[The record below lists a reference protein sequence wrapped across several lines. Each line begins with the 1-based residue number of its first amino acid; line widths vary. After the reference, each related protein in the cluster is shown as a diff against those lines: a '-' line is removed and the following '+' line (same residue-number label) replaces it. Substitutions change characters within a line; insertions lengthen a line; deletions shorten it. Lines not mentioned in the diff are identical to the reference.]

1 MSYVRSNSLS
11 LKYQSCTPLG
21 FKDLGKR
28 KFEFVE
34 KTQFLFY
41 ISVEKY
47 FWWTVVK
54 KNLISKV
61 MFLIFSLQILPK
73 YSANKTLNIFLRLH
87 ENISNLISGGKLYL
101 KGGKIFQERN
111 KVFATNSNFL
121 IFETWW
127 CKPYF
132 SSAFHGSYEFIGWN
146 IKDPPQE

>member
-1 MSYVRSNSLS
+1 M
-11 LKYQSCTPLG
+11 
-21 FKDLGKR
+21 
-28 KFEFVE
+28 
-34 KTQFLFY
+34 
-41 ISVEKY
+41 
-47 FWWTVVK
+47 
-54 KNLISKV
+54 ISKV

-87 ENISNLISGGKLYL
+87 ENISNLISGGKFYL

-146 IKDPPQE
+146 IKDPPQIFNFFLIIFAGAGFSNIPGKYENVVFIIKNPRNRNKCFQK